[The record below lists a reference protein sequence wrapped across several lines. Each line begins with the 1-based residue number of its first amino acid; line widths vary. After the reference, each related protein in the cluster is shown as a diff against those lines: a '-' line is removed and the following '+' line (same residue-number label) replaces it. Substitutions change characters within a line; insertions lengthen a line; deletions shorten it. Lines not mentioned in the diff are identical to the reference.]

1 MLRRKQII
9 RLTASIIYVT
19 KTKDG
24 KSEKVLNTLNCH
36 HIKKHTHTQKKTD
49 QPNKK
54 YPEILVGYISVSH
67 TEKYS
72 L

>member
-36 HIKKHTHTQKKTD
+36 HIKNTHTKKNPD

>member
-9 RLTASIIYVT
+9 RLIASIIYVT

-36 HIKKHTHTQKKTD
+36 HIKKHTHKKKTD

>member
-24 KSEKVLNTLNCH
+24 KSVKVLNTLNCH
-36 HIKKHTHTQKKTD
+36 HIKKHTHTKKHD

>member
-19 KTKDG
+19 KTRRKIRKG
-24 KSEKVLNTLNCH
+24 FE
-36 HIKKHTHTQKKTD
+36 HIKLSPHKKTHTQKKKPD